1 MICAKFEKKAD
12 MHKVTVK
19 GHAGFAPS
27 GQDIV
32 CSGVSAVVFGLIG
45 FIDNNSEHIQ
55 EKKIH
60 FSDGNFDLFIIGDEK
75 IDSGIEFAEISIA
88 QIAEKYPENVKVEVI

>member
-1 MICAKFEKKAD
+1 MIRAKFEKKAD
-12 MHKVTVK
+12 MHNITVK
-19 GHAGFAPS
+19 GHAGFAPC

-60 FSDGNFDLFIIGDEK
+60 FSDGDFDLFIIGDEK
-75 IDSGIEFAEISIA
+75 IEAGVEFALISIS
-88 QIAEKYPENVKVEVI
+88 QIAEKYPENVKVEAV